1 MKTRNSILFA
11 FILLLS
17 GNLHAQQKTWSLKEC
32 IEYGLKNH
40 GSVRISENQKQTADQ
55 QARQALS
62 TYLPQVNGSGT
73 LDNNLKLQKQVIP
86 GGIFGPEPVSVAFG
100 TRYASVLSAQLE
112 QTIFDQSLLIGLK
125 ANKPNIALAELNAT
139 QTEETLIYNITQAF
153 YQIQIS
159 KAQLALLQNNK
170 EMYSKLV
177 PIMQLQVDKGVV
189 TKVELDKVNVNLN
202 NTESTIISTEN
213 TIRQAYNSLKYN
225 MGMQDNSADMEILDK
240 EVQPGQ
246 TAVANSLANFDYK
259 LQTSYKIQQS
269 NMLLQ
274 QIDAQRIRAGA
285 LPKLSFYLR
294 YGSQALNN
302 DLGSLYGKM
311 NDFAGMGLKLTV
323 PIFDGFNRNSQYK
336 QAVIKVNTALE
347 NMKLNEASI
356 RLQFDNA
363 KTQLTQTQLTL
374 ENNKRNIELAQTVF
388 NTTTL
393 QYQKGVNTLTDMLN
407 AEQSLKEAQNTF
419 INNLLK
425 NYQARL
431 DIEKANGT
439 LTQFYKELE

>member
-1 MKTRNSILFA
+1 MKTRNSFLFA

-17 GNLHAQQKTWSLKEC
+17 GNSHAQQKTWSLKEC
-32 IEYGLKNH
+32 IEYGLTNH
-40 GSVRISENQKQTADQ
+40 GSVRISEHQKQIADQ
-55 QARQALS
+55 QSRQALS
-62 TYLPQVNGSGT
+62 SYLPQVNGSGT

-86 GGIFGPEPVSVAFG
+86 AGIFGPEPVSVAFG
-100 TRYASVLSAQLE
+100 TRYSSVLSAQLD

-139 QTEETLIYNITQAF
+139 QNEETLIYNITQAF

-159 KAQLALLQNNK
+159 KAQLTLLQNNK
-170 EMYSKLV
+170 EMYAKLV
-177 PIMQLQVDKGVV
+177 PIMQLQVEKGVV
-189 TKVELDKVNVNLN
+189 TKVELDKVLVNLS
-202 NTESTIISTEN
+202 NTESSIISTEN

-225 MGMQDNSADMEILDK
+225 MGMEDNSEDMVISDK
-240 EVQPGQ
+240 EVQSQQ
-246 TAVANSLANFDYK
+246 TVMANSLANFNYK

-269 NMLLQ
+269 SMQLQ
-274 QIDAQRIRAGA
+274 QIDAQRIHAGA

-302 DLGSLYGKM
+302 DLGTLYGRM
-311 NDFAGMGLKLTV
+311 NDFAGMGLKLTI
-323 PIFDGFNRNSQYK
+323 PIFDGFSRNSQYK
-336 QAVIKVNTALE
+336 QALIKVNTALE
-347 NMKLNEASI
+347 NMKLNEAAA
-356 RLQFDNA
+356 RLQFNNA

-374 ENNKRNIELAQTVF
+374 ENNRRNIELAQTVF

-393 QYQKGVNTLTDMLN
+393 QYQKGVNTLTDLLN
-407 AEQSLKEAQNTF
+407 AEQSLKEAQNTY
-419 INNLLK
+419 ISNLLR

-439 LTQFYKELE
+439 LSQFYKELE

>member
-40 GSVRISENQKQTADQ
+40 GSIRISEHQKQTADQ

-86 GGIFGPEPVSVAFG
+86 AGVFGPEPVSVAFG
-100 TRYASVLSAQLE
+100 TRYASILSAQLE
-112 QTIFDQSLLIGLK
+112 QTIYDQSLLIGLR
-125 ANKPNIALAELNAT
+125 ANKPNIALAELNAA

-202 NTESTIISTEN
+202 NTESSIISTEN

-225 MGMQDNSADMEILDK
+225 MGMQDNSIDMEILDK

-285 LPKLSFYLR
+285 LPKLSLYLR

-302 DLGSLYGKM
+302 DFGNLYGKM
-311 NDFAGMGLKLTV
+311 NDFAAAGLKLTV

-336 QAVIKVNTALE
+336 QAIIKVNTALE
-347 NMKLNEASI
+347 NLKLNEAST

-374 ENNKRNIELAQTVF
+374 ENNRRNIELAQTVF

-419 INNLLK
+419 ISNLLK

-439 LTQFYKELE
+439 LSQFYKELE

>member
-1 MKTRNSILFA
+1 MKAKKQFLVAI
-11 FILLLS
+11 ILLLS
-17 GNLHAQQKTWSLKEC
+17 GNLYAQQKTWTLREC
-32 IEYGLKNH
+32 IEFGLKNH

-86 GGIFGPEPVSVAFG
+86 AGVFGPEPVSVAFG
-100 TRYASVLSAQLE
+100 TRYASVLSAQLD
-112 QTIFDQSLLIGLK
+112 QTIYDQSLLVGLK
-125 ANKPNIALAELNAT
+125 ANKPNIALAELNAE

-153 YQIQIS
+153 YQILIS
-159 KAQLALLQNNK
+159 RTQLSLLQNNK
-170 EMYSKLV
+170 DMYAKLV

-189 TKVELDKVNVNLN
+189 TKVELDKVKVNLN
-202 NTESTIISTEN
+202 NTESSIISTEN
-213 TIRQAYNSLKYN
+213 TIRQAYNSLKYS
-225 MGMQDNSADMEILDK
+225 MGMQDNSADMEIAEK
-240 EVQPGQ
+240 EVQSGQ
-246 TAVANSLANFDYK
+246 VVISNSLANFDYK
-259 LQTSYKIQQS
+259 QQTTYRIQQ
-269 NMLLQ
+269 NNLLLQ
-274 QIDAQRIRAGA
+274 QIDAQRIHAGS

-302 DLGSLYGKM
+302 DLGRLYGKM

-323 PIFDGFNRNSQYK
+323 PIFDGFNRNSQFK
-336 QAVIKVNTALE
+336 QATIKINTALE
-347 NMKLNEASI
+347 NLKLNEASA
-356 RLQFDNA
+356 RLQFENA
-363 KTQLTQTQLTL
+363 KTQLSQTQLTL
-374 ENNKRNIELAQTVF
+374 ENNRRNIELAQTVF

-419 INNLLK
+419 ITNLLK

-439 LTQFYKELE
+439 LRQFYKELE